1 MTKEHIFPFNWELKN
16 IESKHFGNVFS
27 CFSCGGGSIM
37 GYKLAGFDVVGCNE
51 IDESVISIYE
61 QNINSEFNFCESIRN
76 FKKRTD
82 LPKEL
87 YQLDILDGSPP
98 CSTFSLL
105 GLREK
110 SWGVEK
116 VFHEGQQKQILDTLF
131 FDFIDVAQKLQ
142 PKIVIAENVKGIL
155 YGNAIKY
162 CQKIYSGF
170 DKAGYECQH
179 FVLNSKF
186 MGVPQNRE
194 RVFFICP
201 RKDLAKQ
208 FKKKINI
215 FSNFPYLNLNFDE
228 EGITFGEI
236 EDDKGDLV
244 TSPVA
249 SWLYSKR
256 KYGDESLMQAAIREQ
271 GKKKNF
277 NAKYIYKHK
286 TPPTLNTKRTEIIF
300 ETGRNLSIS
309 ERRKISTFPN
319 DYNFCGKELF
329 LTGMSVPPIMMAQ
342 IAKRIYEQILTK
354 IQ

>member
-1 MTKEHIFPFNWELKN
+1 MTKEHLFPFDWELKN
-16 IESKHFGNVFS
+16 IESKHLGNVFS
-27 CFSCGGGSIM
+27 CFSCGGGSVL

-51 IDESVISIYE
+51 IDKNIISIYE
-61 QNINSEFNFCESIRN
+61 KNINSEFNFCESIRN

-98 CSTFSLL
+98 CSTFSLS
-105 GLREK
+105 GSREK

-131 FDFIDVAQKLQ
+131 FDFVEVAKKFQ
-142 PKIVIAENVKGIL
+142 PKVVIAENVKGIL

-170 DKAGYECQH
+170 DEAGYECQH

-186 MGVPQNRE
+186 MGVPQSRE
-194 RVFFICP
+194 RVFFICL

-208 FKKKINI
+208 FPKKINI

-228 EGITFGEI
+228 ESITFGEI

-256 KYGDESLMQAAIREQ
+256 KYGDRSLEQAAIREQ

-277 NAKYIYKHK
+277 NAKYIYKNK
-286 TPPTLNTKRTEIIF
+286 TPPTLDTKGAKIVF
-300 ETGRNLSIS
+300 DTGRRLSIS
-309 ERRKISTFPN
+309 EIIKISTFPK
-319 DYNFCGKELF
+319 DYNFCGKELL

-342 IAKRIYEQILTK
+342 IAKIIYEQILNK

>member
-1 MTKEHIFPFNWELKN
+1 MTKEHLFSFDWELKN
-16 IESKHFGNVFS
+16 IESKHLGNVFS
-27 CFSCGGGSIM
+27 CFSCVGGSVL
-37 GYKLAGFDVVGCNE
+37 GYKLAGFNVVGCNE
-51 IDESVISIYE
+51 IDKNIISIYE
-61 QNINSEFNFCESIRN
+61 QNINSEFNFCESIRD

-87 YQLDILDGSPP
+87 YQLNILDGSPP
-98 CSTFSLL
+98 CSAFSLS
-105 GLREK
+105 GSREK

-116 VFHEGQQKQILDTLF
+116 VFHEGQQKQVIDTLF
-131 FDFIDVAQKLQ
+131 FDFIEVAKKLQ
-142 PKIVIAENVKGIL
+142 PKVVIAENVKGIL

-170 DKAGYECQH
+170 DEAGYECQH

-194 RVFFICP
+194 RIFFVCL

-208 FKKKINI
+208 FPKKINI

-228 EGITFGEI
+228 KIITFGEI

-256 KYGDESLMQAAIREQ
+256 KYGDESLKQAAIREQ

-277 NAKYIYKHK
+277 DAKYIYKHK
-286 TPPTLNTKRTEIIF
+286 TPPTLNTKGIEIIF
-300 ETGRNLSIS
+300 DTGRKLSIS

-342 IAKRIYEQILTK
+342 ISKRIYEQILNK

>member
-1 MTKEHIFPFNWELKN
+1 M
-16 IESKHFGNVFS
+16 
-27 CFSCGGGSIM
+27 
-37 GYKLAGFDVVGCNE
+37 
-51 IDESVISIYE
+51 
-61 QNINSEFNFCESIRN
+61 
-76 FKKRTD
+76 
-82 LPKEL
+82 PKEL

-98 CSTFSLL
+98 CSTFSLS
-105 GLREK
+105 GSREK

-131 FDFIDVAQKLQ
+131 FDFVEVAKKLQ
-142 PKIVIAENVKGIL
+142 PKVVIAENVKGIL

-170 DKAGYECQH
+170 DEAGYECQH

-186 MGVPQNRE
+186 MGVPQSRE
-194 RVFFICP
+194 RVFFICL

-208 FKKKINI
+208 FPKKMNI

-228 EGITFGEI
+228 ESITFGEI

-256 KYGDESLMQAAIREQ
+256 KYGDESLKQAAIREQ

-277 NAKYIYKHK
+277 DAKYIYKNK
-286 TPPTLNTKRTEIIF
+286 TPPTLNTKRAEIVF
-300 ETGRNLSIS
+300 DTGRRLSIS
-309 ERRKISTFPN
+309 ERIKISTFPK

-342 IAKRIYEQILTK
+342 IAKRIYEQILNK